1 MYIRIIMCKIVGFQK
16 IMWHNTRR
24 STKSETDTNL
34 FIFIELWILFYIY
47 IYIERERERERERE
61 VQYLGDV
68 LWVPLLRFYNVD
80 FFSRDES
87 VFFN

>member
-1 MYIRIIMCKIVGFQK
+1 MVSVCVCIRIIMCKIVGFQK

-47 IYIERERERERERE
+47 IYIERERERD
-61 VQYLGDV
+61 LGTIF
-68 LWVPLLRFYNVD
+68 R
-80 FFSRDES
+80 
-87 VFFN
+87 